1 VKSTD
6 WHSLPLSDAIE
17 IIGGGTP
24 KTDNPNYWNG
34 DIPWISVVD
43 FSDGRKYIHDTEKK
57 ISQLGLQNS
66 STKILH
72 KGQIIISARGT
83 VGELAVL
90 TKDMA
95 FNQTS
100 YGLNAKSVTCN
111 EFLYY
116 LLLFSMRQIR
126 KKTHGSI
133 FDTITRETFKQI
145 HVNLPP
151 LPEQRAIAEVLS
163 SLDDK
168 IELNRRMNRTLEQLT
183 QAIYKHMFI
192 DNPEREGW
200 VKGVLGDDFNITMG
214 QSPPGTTYNET
225 GEGLPFFQG
234 RTDFGFRYPVNRV
247 FCTAPTRYAKAGDTL
262 VSVRAPVGDINMAF
276 VDCAIGRGV
285 ASIRHKT
292 GAESFT
298 YYTLQTFR
306 STFDNFEMEGTVFGS
321 INKESFHNLEFIQP
335 PENAVDQFESLCNPF
350 DQLILLN
357 TRENL
362 TLTEL
367 RDSLLPKL
375 MSGQVKVCIAATSI
389 EKDN

>member
-1 VKSTD
+1 LKDT
-6 WHSLPLSDAIE
+6 SDSPFLLRFCNLQKRCYTNK

-24 KTDNPNYWNG
+24 KTNNPNYWNC
-34 DIPWISVVD
+34 DIPWISVID
-43 FSDGRKYIHDTEKK
+43 FSDGRKYIHDTDKK
-57 ISQLGLQNS
+57 ITQQGLQNS

-90 TKDMA
+90 TRDMA

-126 KKTHGSI
+126 KKTHGSV
-133 FDTITRETFKQI
+133 FDTITKETFKQI

-168 IELNRRMNRTLEQLT
+168 IELNRRMNQTLEQLA

-200 VKGVLGDDFNITMG
+200 GTKRLGEIADVNWGDTNTTKASYVTDGFIAFSAKGPDGYLPYYDFNVTGVVLSAIGANSGMTWLAQGKWSCIKNTIRFWSTSEEVSTEYLFMATFG
-214 QSPPGTTYNET
+214 NEKWPLRGSAQPFISQT
-225 GEGLPFFQG
+225 DARNMLINVPEKGL
-234 RTDFGFRYPVNRV
+234 
-247 FCTAPTRYAKAGDTL
+247 AKKF
-262 VSVRAPVGDINMAF
+262 GDI
-276 VDCAIGRGV
+276 V
-285 ASIRHKT
+285 
-292 GAESFT
+292 
-298 YYTLQTFR
+298 
-306 STFDNFEMEGTVFGS
+306 
-321 INKESFHNLEFIQP
+321 
-335 PENAVDQFESLCNPF
+335 NPF
-350 DQLILLN
+350 YSQIDQNVKQNNVLA
-357 TRENL
+357 
-362 TLTEL
+362 EL
-367 RDSLLPKL
+367 RDTLLPKL
-375 MSGQVKVCIAATSI
+375 MSGQVRVHGGFSG
-389 EKDN
+389 N